1 MAPVWSGIPSES
13 EPLHAQHTPATPH
26 PQERRNGLSTG
37 LQRPKQVSIAGG
49 ARTCYSSPRAIVHSN
64 STSTYYTYRTCIY
77 SKVHTCYVLY
87 YSYSACMRYGYITC
101 THYHCT
107 DPEVVKPREMEPKS
121 GMSQTKGGSKKTAW
135 KRSKHPPRS
144 LPGAPDLPRASFG
157 ASARSRMWTFG

>member
-37 LQRPKQVSIAGG
+37 LQRPKQMSIAEG

-77 SKVHTCYVLY
+77 SKVHTCMY
-87 YSYSACMRYGYITC
+87 YITVIVHAC
-101 THYHCT
+101 DMAILHARTTTVPIPKLSNRERWNPKAACHKKGRPKREPGSDLNT
-107 DPEVVKPREMEPKS
+107 PPE
-121 GMSQTKGGSKKTAW
+121 A
-135 KRSKHPPRS
+135 
-144 LPGAPDLPRASFG
+144 
-157 ASARSRMWTFG
+157 